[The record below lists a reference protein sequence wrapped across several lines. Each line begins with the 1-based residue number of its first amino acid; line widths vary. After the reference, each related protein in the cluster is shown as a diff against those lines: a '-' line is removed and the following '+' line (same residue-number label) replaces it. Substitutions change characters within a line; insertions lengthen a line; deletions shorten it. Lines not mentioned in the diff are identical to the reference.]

1 MKNLLQ
7 QQNVPLPV
15 FTDCELSPAQANQGQ
30 QLSGI
35 KKELGSTYLITVLS
49 LQINTA
55 LQLLPSQPT
64 TPDAVAGVSKIIISE
79 FWALKLEEILLAFK
93 RGIAGRY
100 GKIYGG
106 LSLNVFIEWINGYI
120 TEQAS
125 DHSELVAEREKE
137 NHNKK
142 FEGTQ
147 NDAEVFAKFTTN
159 EKFKHQPPEQRTGK
173 PISIK
178 EMLEENEQKNIETIE
193 AIKFAVEKGILT
205 QEQIDKKISPTK

>member
-15 FTDCELSPAQANQGQ
+15 FTECNLSPAQANQGQ
-30 QLSGI
+30 QLSGL

-64 TPDAVAGVSKIIISE
+64 TPDAVAGISKIIISE
-79 FWALKLEEILLAFK
+79 FWMLKLEEILVAFK

-106 LSLNVFIEWINGYI
+106 LSLNVFIEWINAYVA
-120 TEQAS
+120 EQAG
-125 DHSELVAEREKE
+125 DHSEVTNEREKQE
-137 NHNKK
+137 HNKK
-142 FEGTQ
+142 IEGTQ
-147 NDAEVFAKFTTN
+147 SDAEVF
-159 EKFKHQPPEQRTGK
+159 GK
-173 PISIK
+173 LVQDGKVEIPKERVGKMRSIK
-178 EMLEENEQKNIETIE
+178 ELLTFQK
-193 AIKFAVEKGILT
+193 
-205 QEQIDKKISPTK
+205 